1 VDAFEFAV
9 ANDLRIGVIDLQTSE
24 QGDEGSTL
32 GRSTGVFCTAT
43 VIETTLVADANGV
56 GIVMPGVSADH
67 LFGAAEMQLSVAGDI
82 IVVATAFPAFG
93 AVYVVE
99 QLKRQMLVRPRCGAV
114 NHNQIYS
121 SHRQLCM
128 RNVDTKAVITV
139 RIKFA
144 ILLIVSRFI
153 IDRIFF
159 RQKNISTDFFIRVI
173 RIIRVKEKR
182 EQ

>member
-1 VDAFEFAV
+1 MDAFEFTMSD
-9 ANDLRIGVIDLQTSE
+9 DLGIGVIDLQTSE

-67 LFGAAEMQLSVAGDI
+67 LFRPTEVQLSVAGDI

-99 QLKRQMLVRPRCGAV
+99 QLKRQMLVRAARRAV
-114 NHNQIYS
+114 NYNQIYS
-121 SHRQLCM
+121 SH
-128 RNVDTKAVITV
+128 
-139 RIKFA
+139 
-144 ILLIVSRFI
+144 S
-153 IDRIFF
+153 
-159 RQKNISTDFFIRVI
+159 
-173 RIIRVKEKR
+173 
-182 EQ
+182 